1 MGINVA
7 SDTKAGLRFADMIV
21 DGHKT
26 LESRNSDTLRPYVGK
41 RVAIV
46 RTGEG
51 KAKAIG
57 EVTVGEPKVVNQ
69 KQFRAMEDEHKVP
82 KGSRFDINTPTKH
95 LYPMHDPVRYE
106 EERDVGHGIVS
117 RQVIHK
123 ATGGAVRPLRLYH
136 GTTKDFKRFNV
147 GSYLTD
153 DPDYASKHGNIVMPV
168 HMSAT
173 KIGHVLDEDFR
184 LMAGEPSELKPYIDA
199 GYDALK
205 SDAHN
210 DYIILDP
217 SKVKS
222 AITNKAR
229 GGSVEPTLDEMRQ
242 ALAKKGSKDDYFS
255 VLEERNMSNP
265 RYREYLEKQ
274 QGLEGSYPDMELAG
288 LGIGALLRQGKNIAK
303 GLFQPKAPM
312 TSAQKD
318 ANLASFLAESKAPPT
333 LYHGTDKSF
342 PAFDKKK
349 VNRTGWGEGFH
360 LAEDTSLANM
370 YAGRSTG
377 SNVMPV
383 HASIKNPYVM
393 KSLDEWFDKVPGKTD
408 AQKTA
413 WAKSKGYDGIKY
425 PHSEPTANETGMA
438 WVAFEP
444 TQIKS
449 AIGNRGTFNPN
460 KANMNKADGGTIHMA
475 KGGSMKEPKSTV
487 KAYKLFRVHKDHPGK
502 LFPLFVDANTPVEM
516 NKWVDAKEGDMKDG
530 KVKSKIGALAY
541 RPGWHAGDLP
551 MATHIGEKSDPS
563 VTAPDRRPANHA
575 WAEVEMP
582 NDVDWQ
588 AEATKRGTNA
598 QGKLV
603 PVKAHITD
611 QIPKGGHYRYKTNP
625 NMTGN
630 WLIGGSMK
638 VNKVLSD
645 AEVARINK
653 KAGMADLPRTEPFA
667 KKTFGFAQGGSAQ
680 GLIAP
685 EEFKAEEYVNYKAE
699 GGKVEPTQEQ
709 MREALRQKMRH
720 GMYSPLERLAVDIP
734 RAKGTGAEFMAEIS
748 KQKGFKPEELAD
760 RKIPIPEGKMTKL
773 EFLKH
778 LREHSNPP
786 LQEFEMPDMGY
797 GSEVRNQR
805 ANDYYGD
812 DYDKIS
818 PEQQIDVADWV
829 RTHNAKYSQYQLP
842 GAENYR
848 EMLLK
853 LPALSIKDERAINY
867 LQLEKRRVDPTEWAN
882 SEESKR
888 LETLMQKARKFD
900 TPYNSGHWRMHP
912 NTLAHVRLSDREG
925 TNGEKL
931 LHLEELQSDWHQNG
945 RKKGYKPDDYIEQS
959 NALEKEFK
967 DLVAKRANLQ
977 YEAKRIGDS
986 GEGYQALTDEANSL
1000 MPKLMK
1006 LQEQRDNLQ
1015 NVTNYGL
1022 PDAPFK
1028 KSWHELGMKHVLHHA
1043 AKNGYDGVVITPGD
1057 VQKERWGDE
1066 GLKVHYDKKIPEFLN
1081 KFGKPFGA
1089 QVAMNS
1095 HRVDGEPADYA
1106 AAVERMGIPHV
1117 PMNRLTEEQRQEISE
1132 RADKK
1137 LHYFPINDQMRTSIL
1152 KEGMPQYMRGGVVH
1166 KAEGGAVLPIERI
1179 KAQMMNKNL
1188 GLNQLQSIGAE
1199 EAPNMGIKA
1208 YVAPVGRP
1216 DNNQMP
1222 VGGVD
1227 TSQGNLP
1234 VGGIDMSRGQPGN
1247 QLMPNPMGQQG
1258 MSQTP
1263 MEDKPPMDGMPP
1275 MGGMPPPQGASNIL
1289 SMTPQGQQMEAMKP
1303 QGLAKGG
1310 SAKSIDE
1317 MKAELASNKDTSK
1330 EKRVTVAA
1338 PGAGGVKGIVVPKH
1352 LIEGNPKAGAE
1363 GLKNMM
1369 TARAKIYGEE
1379 HRDPLNLGQM
1389 AKIHKQTLAEHFAKP
1404 LDEQKKAEDEALNK
1418 IRAAKFIKH
1427 NKDTLDESEKLDT
1440 VEHEHDAE
1448 GRSHVGYASKGIAGH
1463 ALYPKG
1469 HGQDMDYK
1477 VINTCPGQTEG
1488 CGGGMSAEGIV
1499 DTKKGACFAPNAESQ
1514 YAAAVSRRA
1523 GHAIAKHDP
1532 AMTRDWVIA
1541 HTGSMRSAANRADK
1555 QNKRMLFRPNVVDET
1570 DLSSRH
1576 IIRHLNEQRKVDDKP
1591 PIIANSYGKT
1601 NELHDPE
1608 NGYHITHSNVGPKVK
1623 KGREI
1628 TENIGRDKARVRN
1641 TVMAADNQGDFKN
1654 EQGHKTPPKGSY
1666 MVTDVKRGSPMA
1678 KKMEG
1683 AITHAKYWTTGRSE
1697 KDLSDAEREEGP
1709 EAHYSGTGRKTSEDK
1724 AHYGHTTHEG
1734 LRYDYQKQHVLHP
1747 RLVQVGKNDDG
1758 TPHIIPTDSRFMDTA
1773 FLPKNRYKTKN
1784 GKEAGHILMTTPTES
1799 TSNIGHQTKF
1809 NHNVSEEHIEHAL
1822 KNNGEYVID
1831 KPEDQAKAKGKEYAA
1846 PEVIKFHPKPKA
1858 YAMGGSVGD
1867 RHIGFSDDD
1876 FHAFPEQN
1884 VVAQRH
1890 LAMRGDDHEPV
1901 EKHSLS
1907 DNKRKV
1913 TMNKDMD
1920 TMLLELTRNKKAK

>member
-1 MGINVA
+1 MTPSKPPMGINVA
-7 SDTKAGLRFADMIV
+7 SDTKAGLRYADMIV

-123 ATGGAVRPLRLYH
+123 ARGGAVQP
-136 GTTKDFKRFNV
+136 T
-147 GSYLTD
+147 
-153 DPDYASKHGNIVMPV
+153 
-168 HMSAT
+168 
-173 KIGHVLDEDFR
+173 
-184 LMAGEPSELKPYIDA
+184 
-199 GYDALK
+199 
-205 SDAHN
+205 
-210 DYIILDP
+210 
-217 SKVKS
+217 
-222 AITNKAR
+222 
-229 GGSVEPTLDEMRQ
+229 VEQMRQ
-242 ALAKKGSKDDYFS
+242 ALAK
-255 VLEERNMSNP
+255 
-265 RYREYLEKQ
+265 
-274 QGLEGSYPDMELAG
+274 
-288 LGIGALLRQGKNIAK
+288 
-303 GLFQPKAPM
+303 
-312 TSAQKD
+312 
-318 ANLASFLAESKAPPT
+318 
-333 LYHGTDKSF
+333 
-342 PAFDKKK
+342 
-349 VNRTGWGEGFH
+349 
-360 LAEDTSLANM
+360 
-370 YAGRSTG
+370 
-377 SNVMPV
+377 
-383 HASIKNPYVM
+383 
-393 KSLDEWFDKVPGKTD
+393 
-408 AQKTA
+408 
-413 WAKSKGYDGIKY
+413 
-425 PHSEPTANETGMA
+425 
-438 WVAFEP
+438 
-444 TQIKS
+444 
-449 AIGNRGTFNPN
+449 
-460 KANMNKADGGTIHMA
+460 
-475 KGGSMKEPKSTV
+475 GGSVKEPKSTV

-582 NDVDWQ
+582 DDVDWQ

-598 QGKLV
+598 QGKV
-603 PVKAHITD
+603 IPVKAHITD

-645 AEVARINK
+645 AEVDRINK

-667 KKTFGFAQGGSAQ
+667 KKTFGFAHGGSAS
-680 GLIAP
+680 GCIAP

-699 GGKVEPTQEQ
+699 GGKVEPTPEQ
-709 MREALRQKMRH
+709 MREALAKKMRH
-720 GMYSPLERLAVDIP
+720 GMYSPLERMAIDVP
-734 RAKGTGAEFMAEIS
+734 RNKGTGAEFMAEIS
-748 KQKGFKPEELAD
+748 KRPGFKPEEVAD

-773 EFLKH
+773 EFLRH
-778 LREHSNPP
+778 LRAHSNPP
-786 LQEFEMPDMGY
+786 LREHMLQDLGNT
-797 GSEVRNQR
+797 SQARDDR
-805 ANDYYGD
+805 ANDYYGE
-812 DYDKIS
+812 DYNNLTYES
-818 PEQQIDVADWV
+818 QHDVKEWV
-829 RTHNAKYSQYQLP
+829 NQNNAKYSQYQIP
-842 GAENYR
+842 NGENYR

-853 LPALSIKDERAINY
+853 LPALSNEDSNAISY
-867 LQLEKRRVDPTEWAN
+867 LQTEKRRTDPTEWAQ
-882 SEESKR
+882 SEDGKR
-888 LETLMQKARKFD
+888 LDALMEKAKKFD
-900 TPYNSGHWRMHP
+900 TPYVSGHWAQHP

-925 TNGEKL
+925 PNGEKL
-931 LHLEELQSDWHQNG
+931 LHMEELQSDWHQQG
-945 RKKGYKPDDYIEQS
+945 RQ
-959 NALEKEFK
+959 
-967 DLVAKRANLQ
+967 R
-977 YEAKRIGDS
+977 
-986 GEGYQALTDEANSL
+986 GYQKSDDEMQLERQRVKDEHEARIKSESKFLSDQYKALKEKMRSMTDPFPADIAMYQRFESDILRQLTALSETEPPPE
-1000 MPKLMK
+1000 PK
-1006 LQEQRDNLQ
+1006 N
-1015 NVTNYGL
+1015 TGL
-1022 PDAPFK
+1022 PNAPFK

-1043 AKNGYDGVVITPGD
+1043 AKNGYDGVVITPGID
-1057 VQKERWGDE
+1057 QARRWGDE
-1066 GLKVHYDKKIPEFLN
+1066 GLKVHYDKKIPDFLN
-1081 KFGKPFGA
+1081 KFGKPFGVQMQPHA
-1089 QVAMNS
+1089 
-1095 HRVDGEPADYA
+1095 HRIQGSKEDYGNASERLGLAGVPMDRLTPKEHSAIANEADY
-1106 AAVERMGIPHV
+1106 H
-1117 PMNRLTEEQRQEISE
+1117 
-1132 RADKK
+1132 
-1137 LHYFPINDQMRTSIL
+1137 LHQFPINDQMRTSIL
-1152 KEGMPQYMRGGVVH
+1152 KEGLPQYMRGGVVH
-1166 KAEGGAVLPIERI
+1166 KAEGGAVLPIEQI
-1179 KAQMMNKNL
+1179 KAQMMNKFK
-1188 GLNQLQSIGAE
+1188 GLSQLQSIGAE
-1199 EAPNMGIKA
+1199 EAPSMGIKA
-1208 YVAPVGRP
+1208 YVPTVGRP
-1216 DNNQMP
+1216 DNGQMP
-1222 VGGVD
+1222 VGGID
-1227 TSQGNLP
+1227 TSQGDLP
-1234 VGGIDMSRGQPGN
+1234 VGGIDMSKQQPGH
-1247 QLMPNPMGQQG
+1247 QLMPSQPGQQPG
-1258 MSQTP
+1258 MDQVP
-1263 MEDKPPMDGMPP
+1263 MNDKPPLDGLPKMDGA
-1275 MGGMPPPQGASNIL
+1275 PPPQGASNIL
-1289 SMTPQGQQMEAMKP
+1289 NMTPQGQAMSAMKP

-1310 SAKSIDE
+1310 SAKSVEE
-1317 MKAELASNKDTSK
+1317 MKAELAAKKDPSM

-1352 LIEGNPKAGAE
+1352 LIEGNPKASAE

-1369 TARAKIYGEE
+1369 NARAKVYGED

-1389 AKIHKQTLAEHFAKP
+1389 AKIHKQTLEEHFAKP
-1404 LDEQKKAEDEALNK
+1404 LKEQKSAEREALNR

-1427 NKDTLDESEKLDT
+1427 NRDTLDESEKLDT
-1440 VEHEHDAE
+1440 VEHEHDEE

-1469 HGQDMDYK
+1469 HGKNMDYK

-1488 CGGGMSAEGIV
+1488 CGGGMNAEGIV
-1499 DTKKGACFAPNAESQ
+1499 DTKKGSCFAPNAESQ

-1532 AMTRDWVIA
+1532 AMTKDWVIA
-1541 HTGSMRSAANRADK
+1541 HTGSMRSAANKADK

-1576 IIRHLNEQRKVDDKP
+1576 VIRHLNEQRKMDDKP

-1623 KGREI
+1623 NGREV

-1654 EQGHKTPPKGSY
+1654 EQGNKTPPKGSY

-1683 AITHAKYWTTGRSE
+1683 AITHAKYWTTGRPE
-1697 KDLSDAEREEGP
+1697 KDLSHEEREEGP
-1709 EAHYSGTGRKTSEDK
+1709 EGHFGGNGKPTTPDK

-1784 GKEAGHILMTTPTES
+1784 GKDAGHILMTTPTES

-1809 NHNVSEEHIEHAL
+1809 THNVNESHIEHAL
-1822 KNNGEYVID
+1822 KNNGEYEID

-1858 YAMGGSVGD
+1858 YAMGGTVGG

-1890 LAMRGDDHEPV
+1890 LAMRGEDYEPV
-1901 EKHSLS
+1901 AKHGLS
-1907 DNKRKV
+1907 DHKRKV

>member
-69 KQFRAMEDEHKVP
+69 RQFRAMEDEHKVP

-123 ATGGAVRPLRLYH
+123 AG
-136 GTTKDFKRFNV
+136 
-147 GSYLTD
+147 
-153 DPDYASKHGNIVMPV
+153 
-168 HMSAT
+168 
-173 KIGHVLDEDFR
+173 
-184 LMAGEPSELKPYIDA
+184 
-199 GYDALK
+199 
-205 SDAHN
+205 
-210 DYIILDP
+210 
-217 SKVKS
+217 
-222 AITNKAR
+222 
-229 GGSVEPTLDEMRQ
+229 GGSVEPTVDEMRQ
-242 ALAKKGSKDDYFS
+242 ALANKGSKDDYFS
-255 VLEERNMSNP
+255 VLEERDMSNP

-274 QGLEGSYPDMELAG
+274 QGLEGSYPESFAAPIARGLSSAAKTAKAIFAPEKQTKQLINQPIGWGIRVPNKRRFDEPYTYTLPPPAPYVPRAPEEISKQALKRLPERFKDAVIDKAPTNAALSANDLMELA
-288 LGIGALLRQGKNIAK
+288 R
-303 GLFQPKAPM
+303 
-312 TSAQKD
+312 
-318 ANLASFLAESKAPPT
+318 
-333 LYHGTDKSF
+333 
-342 PAFDKKK
+342 
-349 VNRTGWGEGFH
+349 
-360 LAEDTSLANM
+360 M
-370 YAGRSTG
+370 YKEKEK
-377 SNVMPV
+377 P
-383 HASIKNPYVM
+383 
-393 KSLDEWFDKVPGKTD
+393 
-408 AQKTA
+408 Q
-413 WAKSKGYDGIKY
+413 
-425 PHSEPTANETGMA
+425 
-438 WVAFEP
+438 
-444 TQIKS
+444 
-449 AIGNRGTFNPN
+449 N
-460 KANMNKADGGTIHMA
+460 KA
-475 KGGSMKEPKSTV
+475 KGGSVAKEPKNTV

-551 MATHIGEKSDPS
+551 IATHIGEKSDPS

-582 NDVDWQ
+582 DDVDWQ
-588 AEATKRGTNA
+588 AEATRRGTNA
-598 QGKLV
+598 QGKVV

-667 KKTFGFAQGGSAQ
+667 KKTFGFAQGGMVNS
-680 GLIAP
+680 LIAP

-699 GGKVEPTQEQ
+699 GGAVEPTQEQ
-709 MREALRQKMRH
+709 MREALRQKMRN
-720 GMYSPLERLAVDIP
+720 GMYSPLERMAVDIP
-734 RAKGTGAEFMAEIS
+734 RNKGTGAEFMAEIS
-748 KQKGFKPEELAD
+748 KRPGFKPEEVAD

-778 LREHSNPP
+778 LRQHSNPP
-786 LQEFEMPDMGY
+786 LREHILQDLGNT
-797 GSEVRNQR
+797 SQARNDR
-805 ANDYYGD
+805 ANDYYSE
-812 DYDKIS
+812 DYIHLPYDS
-818 PEQQIDVADWV
+818 QHDVKEWV
-829 RTHNAKYSQYQLP
+829 NQNNAKYSQYQIP
-842 GAENYR
+842 NGENYR

-853 LPALSIKDERAINY
+853 LPALSNEDSNAISY
-867 LQLEKRRVDPTEWAN
+867 LQTEKRRTDPTEWAQ
-882 SEESKR
+882 SEDGKR
-888 LETLMQKARKFD
+888 LDALMEKAKKFD
-900 TPYNSGHWRMHP
+900 TPYVSSHWAQHP

-925 TNGEKL
+925 PNGEKL
-931 LHLEELQSDWHQNG
+931 LHMEELQSDWHQQG
-945 RKKGYKPDDYIEQS
+945 RQ
-959 NALEKEFK
+959 
-967 DLVAKRANLQ
+967 R
-977 YEAKRIGDS
+977 
-986 GEGYQALTDEANSL
+986 GYQKSDDEMQLERQRVKDEHEARIKSESKALSDQYKAIKEKMRSITDPNSPDSAL
-1000 MPKLMK
+1000 LQGQEIETLRKLTALSDVEPPPEPK
-1006 LQEQRDNLQ
+1006 N
-1015 NVTNYGL
+1015 TGL
-1022 PDAPFK
+1022 PNAPFK
-1028 KSWHELGMKHVLHHA
+1028 KSWHELSMKHVLHHA
-1043 AKNGYDGVVITPGD
+1043 AKNGYDGVVMTPGID
-1057 VQKERWGDE
+1057 QARRWGDE
-1066 GLKVHYDKKIPEFLN
+1066 GLKVHYDKKIPDFLN
-1081 KFGKPFGA
+1081 KFGKPFGVQMQPHA
-1089 QVAMNS
+1089 
-1095 HRVDGEPADYA
+1095 HRIQGSKEDYGNASERLGLAGVPMERLTPKEHSAIANEADY
-1106 AAVERMGIPHV
+1106 H
-1117 PMNRLTEEQRQEISE
+1117 
-1132 RADKK
+1132 
-1137 LHYFPINDQMRTSIL
+1137 LHHFPINDQMRTSIL

-1166 KAEGGAVLPIERI
+1166 KAEGGAVLPIEQI
-1179 KAQMMNKNL
+1179 KAQMMNRFK

-1199 EAPNMGIKA
+1199 EAPSMGIKA
-1208 YVAPVGRP
+1208 YVPTIGSP
-1216 DNNQMP
+1216 DGGQMP

-1227 TSQGNLP
+1227 
-1234 VGGIDMSRGQPGN
+1234 MSKMQPGH
-1247 QLMPNPMGQQG
+1247 QLMPTPAGQQQG
-1258 MSQTP
+1258 MDQVP
-1263 MEDKPPMDGMPP
+1263 MTDQAPMDGTPP

-1289 SMTPQGQQMEAMKP
+1289 SMTPQGQAMAAMKP

-1310 SAKSIDE
+1310 SAKSVEE
-1317 MKAELASNKDTSK
+1317 MKAELAAKKDPSM

-1352 LIEGNPKAGAE
+1352 LIEGNPKASAE

-1369 TARAKIYGEE
+1369 NARAKVYGEE

-1389 AKIHKQTLAEHFAKP
+1389 AKIHKQTLEEHFAKP
-1404 LDEQKKAEDEALNK
+1404 LKEQKSAEREALNR

-1427 NKDTLDESEKLDT
+1427 NRDTLDESEKLDT
-1440 VEHEHDAE
+1440 VEHEHDEE

-1469 HGQDMDYK
+1469 HGKNMDYK

-1488 CGGGMSAEGIV
+1488 CGGGMNAEGIV
-1499 DTKKGACFAPNAESQ
+1499 DTKKGSCFAPNAESQ

-1532 AMTRDWVIA
+1532 AMTKDWVIA
-1541 HTGSMRSAANRADK
+1541 HTGSMRSAANKADK

-1576 IIRHLNEQRKVDDKP
+1576 VIRHLNEQRKMDDKP

-1623 KGREI
+1623 NGREV

-1683 AITHAKYWTTGRSE
+1683 AITHAKYWTTGRPE
-1697 KDLSDAEREEGP
+1697 KDLSHEEREEGP
-1709 EAHYSGTGRKTSEDK
+1709 EGHFGGNGKPTTPDK

-1784 GKEAGHILMTTPTES
+1784 GKDAGHILMTTPTES

-1809 NHNVSEEHIEHAL
+1809 THNVNESHIEHAL
-1822 KNNGEYVID
+1822 KNNGEYEID

-1858 YAMGGSVGD
+1858 YAMGGTVGG

-1890 LAMRGDDHEPV
+1890 LAMRGEDYEPV
-1901 EKHSLS
+1901 AKHSLS
-1907 DNKRKV
+1907 DHKRKV

>member
-1 MGINVA
+1 MRNKSA
-7 SDTKAGLRFADMIV
+7 LSAELRETYKYKVWTRHD
-21 DGHKT
+21 
-26 LESRNSDTLRPYVGK
+26 
-41 RVAIV
+41 
-46 RTGEG
+46 GEG
-51 KAKAIG
+51 IIRGTHEGHSMTPNSKSQPTVDEMRQALGAKKMADGGLTWKSSDWKPHPENDLLQPIGASRMVGDEKLMSQDDTFSHGLSQFPSSKKSYRYLYHDEDKKPIGSMQIQTSGPRSKKAVIQNLYVAEDNRRQGIASKLLKRARQDFDVKHSTDLTSAGKAFAKAVKAEG
-57 EVTVGEPKVVNQ
+57 GTVEPTVDQMREALASKTA
-69 KQFRAMEDEHKVP
+69 KQP
-82 KGSRFDINTPTKH
+82 KHVK
-95 LYPMHDPVRYE
+95 
-106 EERDVGHGIVS
+106 
-117 RQVIHK
+117 
-123 ATGGAVRPLRLYH
+123 RLYH
-136 GTTKDFKRFNV
+136 GTDKEFKRFNV
-147 GSYLTD
+147 GSYLTE
-153 DPDYASKHGNIVMPV
+153 DPDYASKHGKIVMPV
-168 HMSAT
+168 NMSAT
-173 KIGHVLDEDFR
+173 KIKYILDEDFR
-184 LMAGEPSELKPYIDA
+184 LMADEPRKLKPYIDA
-199 GYDALK
+199 GYDALA
-205 SDAHN
+205 SDAGG

-222 AITNKAR
+222 AITH
-229 GGSVEPTLDEMRQ
+229 D
-242 ALAKKGSKDDYFS
+242 AK
-255 VLEERNMSNP
+255 
-265 RYREYLEKQ
+265 
-274 QGLEGSYPDMELAG
+274 
-288 LGIGALLRQGKNIAK
+288 
-303 GLFQPKAPM
+303 
-312 TSAQKD
+312 
-318 ANLASFLAESKAPPT
+318 
-333 LYHGTDKSF
+333 
-342 PAFDKKK
+342 
-349 VNRTGWGEGFH
+349 
-360 LAEDTSLANM
+360 
-370 YAGRSTG
+370 
-377 SNVMPV
+377 
-383 HASIKNPYVM
+383 
-393 KSLDEWFDKVPGKTD
+393 
-408 AQKTA
+408 
-413 WAKSKGYDGIKY
+413 
-425 PHSEPTANETGMA
+425 
-438 WVAFEP
+438 
-444 TQIKS
+444 
-449 AIGNRGTFNPN
+449 
-460 KANMNKADGGTIHMA
+460 GGTIYMA
-475 KGGSMKEPKSTV
+475 KGGSVKEPKNTV

-551 MATHIGEKSDPS
+551 IATHIGVQSDPKNMKNMP
-563 VTAPDRRPANHA
+563 PDRRPSNHA

-582 NDVDWQ
+582 DDVDWQ

-653 KAGMADLPRTEPFA
+653 KAGLADLPRTEPFA
-667 KKTFGFAQGGSAQ
+667 KKTFGFAQGGMVNS
-680 GLIAP
+680 LIAP

-699 GGKVEPTQEQ
+699 GGKVEPTVDQ
-709 MREALRQKMRH
+709 MRQALINRH
-720 GMYSPLERLAVDIP
+720 GLYSPLEKAALEMP
-734 RAKGTGAEFMAEIS
+734 RNKGTGAEFMAELS
-748 KQKGFKPEELAD
+748 KRPGYKAEEIAD
-760 RKIPIPEGKMTKL
+760 RRIPIPEGKMTKAQFL
-773 EFLKH
+773 EHLKK
-778 LREHSNPP
+778 HSLPP
-786 LQEFEMPDMGY
+786 LEKKIKGESTPKDEDQVWDRVSQEMFGVNADDL
-797 GSEVRNQR
+797 SERQFREVESLIPSEIR
-805 ANDYYGD
+805 
-812 DYDKIS
+812 
-818 PEQQIDVADWV
+818 
-829 RTHNAKYSQYQLP
+829 RTNPASQYEKYQLP
-842 GAENYR
+842 GGKNYR
-848 EMLLK
+848 EVLLK
-853 LPALSIKDERAINY
+853 LPRGRPDASKYSDPAKYDADMRAFNAKG
-867 LQLEKRRVDPTEWAN
+867 QEDFQSSHWGNDPN
-882 SEESKR
+882 V
-888 LETLMQKARKFD
+888 
-900 TPYNSGHWRMHP
+900 
-912 NTLAHVRLSDREG
+912 LAHMRMSDRTG
-925 TNGEKL
+925 PNGEKL
-931 LHLEELQSDWHQNG
+931 LHLEEVQSDWHQAG
-945 RKKGYKPDDYIEQS
+945 RDKGYRDTANEMQRHNEFETYS
-959 NALEKEFK
+959 KELAK
-967 DLVAKRANLQ
+967 KYGLNPNQNLAMYATMKGIDPTEVAK
-977 YEAKRIGDS
+977 YE
-986 GEGYQALTDEANSL
+986 Q
-1000 MPKLMK
+1000 
-1006 LQEQRDNLQ
+1006 LQ
-1015 NVTNYGL
+1015 NAMIEVSDKV

-1028 KSWHELGMKHVLHHA
+1028 KTWHEMALKHALHHA
-1043 AKNGYDGVVITPGD
+1043 AKNGYDGMVITPGEEQAKRYD
-1057 VQKERWGDE
+1057 LSKQINTISWNKQANGMYGIEADTVNGRPLIKKGLTEKELEDTVGKEVASRIVNGVGQFENNPEFGSGLLTSGRLENLD
-1066 GLKVHYDKKIPEFLN
+1066 LKVGGEGMKGFYDKMIPSYLN
-1081 KFGKPFGA
+1081 KLGKPHGA
-1089 QVAMNS
+1089 QVGQMPIS
-1095 HRVDGEPADYA
+1095 FRGERRSPTESVQAIEDSGISMQDYHLMPLDQRR
-1106 AAVERMGIPHV
+1106 EKFDYKTKTV
-1117 PMNRLTEEQRQEISE
+1117 P
-1132 RADKK
+1132 
-1137 LHYFPINDQMRTSIL
+1137 LHYLPINDQMRTSIL
-1152 KEGMPQYMRGGVVH
+1152 KEGLPQYMRGGIVH
-1166 KAEGGAVLPIERI
+1166 KAEGGAVLPIELI
-1179 KAQMMNKNL
+1179 KAQMMNRNL

-1199 EAPNMGIKA
+1199 EAPSMGIKA
-1208 YVAPVGRP
+1208 YVPPTGRP
-1216 DNNQMP
+1216 DNGQMP

-1234 VGGIDMSRGQPGN
+1234 VGGIDMSKMQPGN
-1247 QLMPNPMGQQG
+1247 QLMPNPAGQQPG
-1258 MSQTP
+1258 MDQVP
-1263 MEDKPPMDGMPP
+1263 QGDKIGTMDGTGMPP
-1275 MGGMPPPQGASNIL
+1275 TPNSNPNQMGSNIL
-1289 SMTPQGQQMEAMKP
+1289 QMTPQGQAMAAMKP
-1303 QGLAKGG
+1303 QGLAEGG

-1317 MKAELASNKDTSK
+1317 MKAELASNKNTST
-1330 EKRVTVAA
+1330 EKRVTVEA

-1369 TARAKIYGEE
+1369 TARAKVYGEE

-1427 NKDTLDESEKLDT
+1427 NRDTLDESEKLDT

-1469 HGQDMDYK
+1469 HGKDMDYK

-1488 CGGGMSAEGIV
+1488 CGGGMNAKGIV
-1499 DTKKGACFAPNAESQ
+1499 DTKEGTCFAPNAESQ

-1532 AMTRDWVIA
+1532 AMTKDWVIA
-1541 HTGSMRSAANRADK
+1541 HTGSMRNAANKADK

-1608 NGYHITHSNVGPKVK
+1608 NGYHITQSNVGPKVK
-1623 KGREI
+1623 NGREV

-1654 EQGHKTPPKGSY
+1654 EQGNKTPPKGSY

-1683 AITHAKYWTTGRSE
+1683 AITHAKYWTTGRPE

-1709 EAHYSGTGRKTSEDK
+1709 EGHFGGNGKPTTPER

-1758 TPHIIPTDSRFMDTA
+1758 TPHMIPTDSRFMDTG

-1809 NHNVSEEHIEHAL
+1809 THNVNEGHIEHAL
-1822 KNNGEYVID
+1822 KNNGEYEID

-1846 PEVIKFHPKPKA
+1846 PQVIKFQPKPKA
-1858 YAMGGSVGD
+1858 YAMGGSVGG
-1867 RHIGFSDDD
+1867 RHVGFSDDD

-1890 LAMRGDDHEPV
+1890 LAMRGDDYEPV

>member
-57 EVTVGEPKVVNQ
+57 EVTVGKPMVVNQ
-69 KQFRAMEDEHKVP
+69 KQFRAMEDEHRVP

-95 LYPMHDPVRYE
+95 LYPMHDPVRYD

-123 ATGGAVRPLRLYH
+123 ARGGAVQP
-136 GTTKDFKRFNV
+136 T
-147 GSYLTD
+147 
-153 DPDYASKHGNIVMPV
+153 
-168 HMSAT
+168 
-173 KIGHVLDEDFR
+173 
-184 LMAGEPSELKPYIDA
+184 IDQ
-199 GYDALK
+199 
-205 SDAHN
+205 
-210 DYIILDP
+210 
-217 SKVKS
+217 
-222 AITNKAR
+222 
-229 GGSVEPTLDEMRQ
+229 MRQ
-242 ALAKKGSKDDYFS
+242 ALAKGGKVEVRPTVKD
-255 VLEERNMSNP
+255 E
-265 RYREYLEKQ
+265 
-274 QGLEGSYPDMELAG
+274 GLMRKIPQME
-288 LGIGALLRQGKNIAK
+288 
-303 GLFQPKAPM
+303 
-312 TSAQKD
+312 SA
-318 ANLASFLAESKAPPT
+318 A
-333 LYHGTDKSF
+333 
-342 PAFDKKK
+342 KK
-349 VNRTGWGEGFH
+349 VGEGKMSYEAYDKVVAKHKPVKPYEFVPKPASDEDADRALYENKKPH
-360 LAEDTSLANM
+360 WRGHEKWPSGRKVGLRLDIPSYENEGVWVNSIHDEEGKGENKLDTSYGPVSSVKNATFDAGPTKAIKVATGEQNKSPFARIKGDLHHMTEDEAVEHMQKYLNHKDYAQVGMDPRRHGYFYDRKTMKPVTHAKHVVQIGPLVLA
-370 YAGRSTG
+370 
-377 SNVMPV
+377 
-383 HASIKNPYVM
+383 HK
-393 KSLDEWFDKVPGKTD
+393 
-408 AQKTA
+408 
-413 WAKSKGYDGIKY
+413 
-425 PHSEPTANETGMA
+425 PTYGER
-438 WVAFEP
+438 E
-444 TQIKS
+444 S
-449 AIGNRGTFNPN
+449 Y
-460 KANMNKADGGTIHMA
+460 A
-475 KGGSMKEPKSTV
+475 KGGV
-487 KAYKLFRVHKDHPGK
+487 IH
-502 LFPLFVDANTPVEM
+502 
-516 NKWVDAKEGDMKDG
+516 
-530 KVKSKIGALAY
+530 
-541 RPGWHAGDLP
+541 
-551 MATHIGEKSDPS
+551 
-563 VTAPDRRPANHA
+563 
-575 WAEVEMP
+575 
-582 NDVDWQ
+582 
-588 AEATKRGTNA
+588 
-598 QGKLV
+598 
-603 PVKAHITD
+603 
-611 QIPKGGHYRYKTNP
+611 
-625 NMTGN
+625 
-630 WLIGGSMK
+630 
-638 VNKVLSD
+638 
-645 AEVARINK
+645 
-653 KAGMADLPRTEPFA
+653 
-667 KKTFGFAQGGSAQ
+667 
-680 GLIAP
+680 
-685 EEFKAEEYVNYKAE
+685 KAE
-699 GGKVEPTQEQ
+699 GGAVGPTQEQ
-709 MREALRQKMRH
+709 MREALRQKMRN

-734 RAKGTGAEFMAEIS
+734 RNKGTGAEFMAEIS
-748 KQKGFKPEELAD
+748 KQKGFKPEEVAD

-778 LREHSNPP
+778 LRQHSNPP
-786 LQEFEMPDMGY
+786 LKEHMLQDMGSV
-797 GSEVRNQR
+797 SEARDER
-805 ANDYYGD
+805 AHNYYGT
-812 DYDKIS
+812 DYDDLS
-818 PEQQIDVADWV
+818 FEQRLDVRDWV
-829 RTHNAKYSQYQLP
+829 NQNAAKYANYQLP
-842 GAENYR
+842 HGENYR

-853 LPALSIKDERAINY
+853 LPALDPKVDRTIMGLVDNRN
-867 LQLEKRRVDPTEWAN
+867 RTDPTEWAKN
-882 SEESKR
+882 PDSQKLAVLLKQAKEAGEEYKSHHYK
-888 LETLMQKARKFD
+888 E
-900 TPYNSGHWRMHP
+900 HP
-912 NTLAHVRLSDREG
+912 NVLTHVRLSDREG
-925 TNGEKL
+925 LNGEKL
-931 LHLEELQSDWHQNG
+931 LHLEELQSDWHQQG
-945 RKKGYKPDDYIEQS
+945 RKKGYKPKDYVEQS
-959 NALEKEFK
+959 NSLEDQFSKLGERRYQLLKQAEAMSTHGPEFT
-967 DLVAKRANLQ
+967 NL
-977 YEAKRIGDS
+977 I
-986 GEGYQALTDEANSL
+986 DEANSIT
-1000 MPKLMK
+1000 PKLMQ
-1006 LQEQRDNLQ
+1006 LQEQRDNMTS
-1015 NVTNYGL
+1015 VINYGM

-1043 AKNGYDGVVITPGD
+1043 AKNGYDGVVITPG
-1057 VQKERWGDE
+1057 KEQAKRWNDE

-1081 KFGKPFGA
+1081 KFGKQFGVQMKPHA
-1089 QVAMNS
+1089 Y
-1095 HRVDGEPADYA
+1095 RIEGEPQDYGDA
-1106 AAVERMGIPHV
+1106 SERLGLAGV
-1117 PMNRLTEEQRQEISE
+1117 PMNQLTLDQNKRIADE
-1132 RADKK
+1132 ADKK
-1137 LHYFPINDQMRTSIL
+1137 LHYFPINDKMRTSIL
-1152 KEGMPQYMRGGVVH
+1152 KEGMPQYVRGGVVH

-1179 KAQMMNKNL
+1179 KAQMMNRNL

-1199 EAPNMGIKA
+1199 EAPSMGIKA
-1208 YVAPVGRP
+1208 YVPPVGRP
-1216 DNNQMP
+1216 DNGQMP

-1227 TSQGNLP
+1227 TSQGDLP
-1234 VGGIDMSRGQPGN
+1234 VGGIDMSRMQPGN
-1247 QLMPNPMGQQG
+1247 QLMPNPAGQQPG
-1258 MSQTP
+1258 MDQVP
-1263 MEDKPPMDGMPP
+1263 QGDKIPTMDGTGMPP
-1275 MGGMPPPQGASNIL
+1275 TPNSNPNQMGSNIL
-1289 SMTPQGQQMEAMKP
+1289 QMTPQGQAMAAMKP

-1310 SAKSIDE
+1310 SAKSVEE
-1317 MKAELASNKDTSK
+1317 MKTELAAKKDPST
-1330 EKRVTVAA
+1330 EKRVTVEA

-1369 TARAKIYGEE
+1369 TARAKVYGEE

-1427 NKDTLDESEKLDT
+1427 NRDTLDESEKLDT

-1469 HGQDMDYK
+1469 HGKDMDYK

-1488 CGGGMSAEGIV
+1488 CGGGMNAKGIV
-1499 DTKKGACFAPNAESQ
+1499 DTKEGTCFAPNAESQ

-1532 AMTRDWVIA
+1532 AMTKDWVIA
-1541 HTGSMRSAANRADK
+1541 HTGSMRNAANKADK

-1576 IIRHLNEQRKVDDKP
+1576 IIRHLNEQRKMDDKP

-1608 NGYHITHSNVGPKVK
+1608 NGYHITQSNVGPKVK
-1623 KGREI
+1623 NGREI

-1709 EAHYSGTGRKTSEDK
+1709 EGHFGGNGKPTTPEK

-1758 TPHIIPTDSRFMDTA
+1758 TPHMIPTDSRFMDTG

-1809 NHNVSEEHIEHAL
+1809 THNVNEGHIEHAL
-1822 KNNGEYVID
+1822 KNNGEYEID

-1846 PEVIKFHPKPKA
+1846 PQVIKFQRKPKA
-1858 YAMGGSVGD
+1858 YAMGGSVGG
-1867 RHIGFSDDD
+1867 RHAGFSDDD

-1890 LAMRGDDHEPV
+1890 LAMRGDDYEPV

>member
-123 ATGGAVRPLRLYH
+123 AGGGAVQ
-136 GTTKDFKRFNV
+136 
-147 GSYLTD
+147 
-153 DPDYASKHGNIVMPV
+153 
-168 HMSAT
+168 
-173 KIGHVLDEDFR
+173 
-184 LMAGEPSELKPYIDA
+184 
-199 GYDALK
+199 
-205 SDAHN
+205 
-210 DYIILDP
+210 
-217 SKVKS
+217 
-222 AITNKAR
+222 
-229 GGSVEPTLDEMRQ
+229 PTVDQMRQ
-242 ALAKKGSKDDYFS
+242 ALAK
-255 VLEERNMSNP
+255 
-265 RYREYLEKQ
+265 
-274 QGLEGSYPDMELAG
+274 
-288 LGIGALLRQGKNIAK
+288 
-303 GLFQPKAPM
+303 
-312 TSAQKD
+312 
-318 ANLASFLAESKAPPT
+318 
-333 LYHGTDKSF
+333 
-342 PAFDKKK
+342 
-349 VNRTGWGEGFH
+349 
-360 LAEDTSLANM
+360 
-370 YAGRSTG
+370 
-377 SNVMPV
+377 
-383 HASIKNPYVM
+383 
-393 KSLDEWFDKVPGKTD
+393 
-408 AQKTA
+408 
-413 WAKSKGYDGIKY
+413 
-425 PHSEPTANETGMA
+425 
-438 WVAFEP
+438 
-444 TQIKS
+444 
-449 AIGNRGTFNPN
+449 
-460 KANMNKADGGTIHMA
+460 
-475 KGGSMKEPKSTV
+475 GGSAKEPKSTV

-551 MATHIGEKSDPS
+551 IATHIGVQSDPKNMKNMP
-563 VTAPDRRPANHA
+563 PDRRPANHA

-582 NDVDWQ
+582 DDVDWQ
-588 AEATKRGTNA
+588 AEATRRGTNA
-598 QGKLV
+598 QGKVV

-645 AEVARINK
+645 AEVARINN
-653 KAGMADLPRTEPFA
+653 KAGLADLPRTEPFA
-667 KKTFGFAQGGSAQ
+667 KKTFGFAQGGMVNS
-680 GLIAP
+680 LIAP

-699 GGKVEPTQEQ
+699 GGAVEPTQEQ
-709 MREALRQKMRH
+709 MREALRQKMRN

-748 KQKGFKPEELAD
+748 KRPGFKPEEVAD

-778 LREHSNPP
+778 LRQHSNPP
-786 LQEFEMPDMGY
+786 LKEHMLQDLGNT
-797 GSEVRNQR
+797 SQARNDR
-805 ANDYYGD
+805 ANDYYSE
-812 DYDKIS
+812 DYIHLPYDS
-818 PEQQIDVADWV
+818 QHDVKEWV
-829 RTHNAKYSQYQLP
+829 NQNNAKYSQYQIP
-842 GAENYR
+842 GGENYR

-853 LPALSIKDERAINY
+853 LPALSNEDSNAISY
-867 LQLEKRRVDPTEWAN
+867 LQTEKRRTDPTEWAQ
-882 SEESKR
+882 SKDGKR
-888 LETLMQKARKFD
+888 LDALMEKAKKFD
-900 TPYNSGHWRMHP
+900 TPYVTGHWAQHP

-925 TNGEKL
+925 PNGEKL
-931 LHLEELQSDWHQNG
+931 LHMEELQSDWHQQG
-945 RKKGYKPDDYIEQS
+945 RQRGYQKSNEEMMIEQS
-959 NALEKEFK
+959 RLIDEH
-967 DLVAKRANLQ
+967 
-977 YEAKRIGDS
+977 EAKVKMESKRLSDEYKAIKEKMRSITDPNS
-986 GEGYQALTDEANSL
+986 PESALLQGQEIETLRKLTALSDTEPPVL
-1000 MPKLMK
+1000 PK
-1006 LQEQRDNLQ
+1006 
-1015 NVTNYGL
+1015 TTGL
-1022 PDAPFK
+1022 PQAPFK

-1043 AKNGYDGVVITPGD
+1043 AKNGYDGVVITPGID
-1057 VQKERWGDE
+1057 QQRRWGDE

-1081 KFGKPFGA
+1081 KFGKPFGVQMQPHA
-1089 QVAMNS
+1089 
-1095 HRVDGEPADYA
+1095 HRIQGSKEDYGNASERLGLAGVPMERLTPKEHSAIANEADY
-1106 AAVERMGIPHV
+1106 H
-1117 PMNRLTEEQRQEISE
+1117 
-1132 RADKK
+1132 
-1137 LHYFPINDQMRTSIL
+1137 LHQFPINDQMRTSIL
-1152 KEGMPQYMRGGVVH
+1152 KEGMPQYMRGGIVH
-1166 KAEGGAVLPIERI
+1166 KAEGGAVLPIEQI
-1179 KAQMMNKNL
+1179 KAQMMNRFK
-1188 GLNQLQSIGAE
+1188 GLNQLQSIGAN
-1199 EAPNMGIKA
+1199 EAPSMGIKA
-1208 YVAPVGRP
+1208 YVPTIGRP
-1216 DNNQMP
+1216 DNGQMP
-1222 VGGVD
+1222 VGGID
-1227 TSQGNLP
+1227 TARGDLP
-1234 VGGIDMSRGQPGN
+1234 VGGIDMSQQQAGQ
-1247 QLMPNPMGQQG
+1247 QLMPNAPAQQG
-1258 MSQTP
+1258 MDQVP
-1263 MEDKPPMDGMPP
+1263 QGDKIPTMDGTGAPP
-1275 MGGMPPPQGASNIL
+1275 NPNSNPNQMGSNIL
-1289 SMTPQGQQMEAMKP
+1289 SMTPQGQAMAAMKP
-1303 QGLAKGG
+1303 QGLAEGG

-1317 MKAELASNKDTSK
+1317 MKAELAANKDTST
-1330 EKRVTVAA
+1330 EKRVTVDA
-1338 PGAGGVKGIVVPKH
+1338 PGAGGVKGIVVPRH

-1369 TARAKIYGEE
+1369 TARAKVYGEE

-1427 NKDTLDESEKLDT
+1427 NRDTLDESEKLDT
-1440 VEHEHDAE
+1440 VEHEHDSE

-1469 HGQDMDYK
+1469 HGKDMDYK

-1488 CGGGMSAEGIV
+1488 CGGGMNAKGIV
-1499 DTKKGACFAPNAESQ
+1499 DTKEGTCFAPNAESQ

-1532 AMTRDWVIA
+1532 AMTKDWVIA
-1541 HTGSMRSAANRADK
+1541 HTGSMRSAANKADK

-1576 IIRHLNEQRKVDDKP
+1576 IIRHLNEQRRIDDKP

-1608 NGYHITHSNVGPKVK
+1608 NGYHITQSNVGPKVK
-1623 KGREI
+1623 NGREV

-1654 EQGHKTPPKGSY
+1654 EQGNKTPPKGSY

-1683 AITHAKYWTTGRSE
+1683 AITHAKYWTTGRAE
-1697 KDLSDAEREEGP
+1697 KDLTPEEREEGP
-1709 EAHYSGTGRKTSEDK
+1709 EAHYSGTGRKTSEDN

-1734 LRYDYQKQHVLHP
+1734 LRYDYQKQHILHP

-1758 TPHIIPTDSRFMDTA
+1758 TPHMIPTDSRFMDTA

-1809 NHNVSEEHIEHAL
+1809 THNVSDSHIEHAL
-1822 KNNGEYVID
+1822 KNNGEYEID

-1846 PEVIKFHPKPKA
+1846 PQVIKFHRKPKA
-1858 YAMGGSVGD
+1858 YAMGGSVGG

-1890 LAMRGDDHEPV
+1890 LAMRGDDYEPV

-1907 DNKRKV
+1907 NHKHKV

>member
-1 MGINVA
+1 
-7 SDTKAGLRFADMIV
+7 
-21 DGHKT
+21 
-26 LESRNSDTLRPYVGK
+26 
-41 RVAIV
+41 VAIV

-69 KQFRAMEDEHKVP
+69 RQFRAMEDEHKVP

-123 ATGGAVRPLRLYH
+123 AEGGAVRPLRLYH
-136 GTTKDFKRFNV
+136 GTPYTDKVIKKFEVRGGGDFGPGIYMTTHPETANQF
-147 GSYLTD
+147 
-153 DPDYASKHGNIVMPV
+153 ASGMDGKQKGAVYPV
-168 HMSAT
+168 HAHIKNPLRVKDKYEMNSIFDKLGT
-173 KIGHVLDEDFR
+173 G
-184 LMAGEPSELKPYIDA
+184 KPMHETLQDH
-199 GYDALK
+199 GYDGIHVTNPNEDNPDEQYYVAFRP
-205 SDAHN
+205 HQ
-210 DYIILDP
+210 
-217 SKVKS
+217 VKS
-222 AITNKAR
+222 AITNKAG
-229 GGSVEPTLDEMRQ
+229 GGSVEPTVSQMLQE
-242 ALAKKGSKDDYFS
+242 LAKKGSKDDYFS
-255 VLEERNMSNP
+255 VLEERDMSNP

-274 QGLEGSYPDMELAG
+274 QGLEGSYPESFAAPIARGLSSAAKTAKAIFAPEKQTGQLINQPIGWGIRVPNKRRFDEPYTYTLPPPAPYVPRAPEEIANQALKRLPERFKDAVIDKAPTNAALSANDLMELA
-288 LGIGALLRQGKNIAK
+288 R
-303 GLFQPKAPM
+303 
-312 TSAQKD
+312 
-318 ANLASFLAESKAPPT
+318 
-333 LYHGTDKSF
+333 
-342 PAFDKKK
+342 
-349 VNRTGWGEGFH
+349 
-360 LAEDTSLANM
+360 M
-370 YAGRSTG
+370 YKEKEK
-377 SNVMPV
+377 P
-383 HASIKNPYVM
+383 
-393 KSLDEWFDKVPGKTD
+393 
-408 AQKTA
+408 Q
-413 WAKSKGYDGIKY
+413 
-425 PHSEPTANETGMA
+425 
-438 WVAFEP
+438 
-444 TQIKS
+444 
-449 AIGNRGTFNPN
+449 N
-460 KANMNKADGGTIHMA
+460 KA
-475 KGGSMKEPKSTV
+475 KGGSVAKEPKSTV

-551 MATHIGEKSDPS
+551 IATHIGVQSDPKNMKNMP
-563 VTAPDRRPANHA
+563 PDRRPSNHA

-582 NDVDWQ
+582 DDVDWQ

-598 QGKLV
+598 QGKVV

-645 AEVARINK
+645 AEVARINN
-653 KAGMADLPRTEPFA
+653 KAGLADLPRTEPFA
-667 KKTFGFAQGGSAQ
+667 KKTFGFASGGMVNS
-680 GLIAP
+680 LIAP

-699 GGKVEPTQEQ
+699 GGAVEPTQEQ
-709 MREALRQKMRH
+709 MREALRQKMRN
-720 GMYSPLERLAVDIP
+720 GMYSPLERMAVDIP
-734 RAKGTGAEFMAEIS
+734 RNKGTGAEFMAEIS
-748 KQKGFKPEELAD
+748 KRPGFKPEEVAD

-778 LREHSNPP
+778 LRQHSNPP
-786 LQEFEMPDMGY
+786 LREHTLLDMGDMD
-797 GSEVRNQR
+797 EARDAR

-812 DYDKIS
+812 DYDKLS
-818 PEQQIDVADWV
+818 SDQRIDVKDWV
-829 RTHNAKYSQYQLP
+829 KQNASKYEKYQIP
-842 GAENYR
+842 GGENYR

-853 LPALSIKDERAINY
+853 LPAFDPQDQRRIDY
-867 LQLEKRRVDPTEWAN
+867 LQTEKRRIDPTEWAK
-882 SEESKR
+882 SRAAK
-888 LETLMQKARKFD
+888 TLDELTQKASKFD
-900 TPYNSGHWRMHP
+900 TPYVTGHWMQHP
-912 NTLAHVRLSDREG
+912 NTLAHIRLSDREG
-925 TNGEKL
+925 PNGEKL
-931 LHLEELQSDWHQNG
+931 LHMEELQSDWHQQG
-945 RKKGYKPDDYIEQS
+945 RKS
-959 NALEKEFK
+959 
-967 DLVAKRANLQ
+967 
-977 YEAKRIGDS
+977 
-986 GEGYQALTDEANSL
+986 GYQKSNDEMELERKRVRDEHDAHIKSESKRLSDEYKAIKQQMRSMVDPDIDKRPTFSPYESTFLQGKEIEILKQLSALSESANAPPE
-1000 MPKLMK
+1000 PKNTGVP
-1006 LQEQRDNLQ
+1006 Q
-1015 NVTNYGL
+1015 
-1022 PDAPFK
+1022 APFK
-1028 KSWHELGMKHVLHHA
+1028 KSWHELTMKHVLHHA
-1043 AKNGYDGVVITPGD
+1043 AKNGYDGVVMTPGID
-1057 VQKERWGDE
+1057 QARRWGDE

-1081 KFGKPFGA
+1081 KFGKPFGVQMQPHA
-1089 QVAMNS
+1089 
-1095 HRVDGEPADYA
+1095 HRIKGEKEDYGNASERLGLAGVPMSQLTADQNKRIANEADY
-1106 AAVERMGIPHV
+1106 H
-1117 PMNRLTEEQRQEISE
+1117 
-1132 RADKK
+1132 
-1137 LHYFPINDQMRTSIL
+1137 LHHFPINDQMRTSIL

-1166 KAEGGAVLPIERI
+1166 KAEGGAVLPIELI

-1208 YVAPVGRP
+1208 YVSPVGRP

-1227 TSQGNLP
+1227 TSQGDLP
-1234 VGGIDMSRGQPGN
+1234 VGGIDMSRMQSGH
-1247 QLMPNPMGQQG
+1247 QLMPSPAGQQQG
-1258 MSQTP
+1258 MNQVP
-1263 MEDKPPMDGMPP
+1263 INDQAPMDGTPP

-1289 SMTPQGQQMEAMKP
+1289 SMTPQGQAMAAMKP
-1303 QGLAKGG
+1303 QGLAEGG
-1310 SAKSIDE
+1310 SAKSVEE
-1317 MKAELASNKDTSK
+1317 MKAELAANKNTST
-1330 EKRVTVAA
+1330 EKRVTVDA

-1369 TARAKIYGEE
+1369 TARAKVYGEE

-1427 NKDTLDESEKLDT
+1427 NRDTLDESEKLDT

-1469 HGQDMDYK
+1469 HGKDMDYK

-1488 CGGGMSAEGIV
+1488 CGGGMNAKGIV
-1499 DTKKGACFAPNAESQ
+1499 DTKEGTCFAPNAESQ

-1532 AMTRDWVIA
+1532 AMTKDWVIA
-1541 HTGSMRSAANRADK
+1541 HTGSMRNAANKADK

-1576 IIRHLNEQRKVDDKP
+1576 IIRHLNQQRKVDDKP

-1608 NGYHITHSNVGPKVK
+1608 NGYHITQSNVGPKVK
-1623 KGREI
+1623 NGREV

-1654 EQGHKTPPKGSY
+1654 EQGNKTPPKGSY

-1709 EAHYSGTGRKTSEDK
+1709 EGHFGGNGKPTTPER

-1758 TPHIIPTDSRFMDTA
+1758 TPHMIPTDSRFMDTG

-1809 NHNVSEEHIEHAL
+1809 THNVSDSHIEHAL
-1822 KNNGEYVID
+1822 KNNGEYEID

-1846 PEVIKFHPKPKA
+1846 PQVIKFQRKPKA
-1858 YAMGGSVGD
+1858 YAMGGSVGG

-1907 DNKRKV
+1907 DHKRKV

>member
-69 KQFRAMEDEHKVP
+69 RQFRAMEDEHRVP

-123 ATGGAVRPLRLYH
+123 AG
-136 GTTKDFKRFNV
+136 
-147 GSYLTD
+147 
-153 DPDYASKHGNIVMPV
+153 
-168 HMSAT
+168 
-173 KIGHVLDEDFR
+173 
-184 LMAGEPSELKPYIDA
+184 
-199 GYDALK
+199 
-205 SDAHN
+205 
-210 DYIILDP
+210 
-217 SKVKS
+217 
-222 AITNKAR
+222 
-229 GGSVEPTLDEMRQ
+229 GGSVEPTVDEMRL
-242 ALAKKGSKDDYFS
+242 ALANKGSKDDYFS
-255 VLEERNMSNP
+255 VLEERDMSNP
-265 RYREYLEKQ
+265 RYREHLEKQ
-274 QGLEGSYPDMELAG
+274 QGLEGSYPESFAAPIARGLSSAAKTAKAIFAPEKQTKQLINQPIGWGIRVPNKRRFDEPYTYTLPPPAPYVPRAPEEIATQALKRLPERFKDAVIDKAPTNAALSANDLMELA
-288 LGIGALLRQGKNIAK
+288 R
-303 GLFQPKAPM
+303 
-312 TSAQKD
+312 
-318 ANLASFLAESKAPPT
+318 
-333 LYHGTDKSF
+333 
-342 PAFDKKK
+342 
-349 VNRTGWGEGFH
+349 
-360 LAEDTSLANM
+360 M
-370 YAGRSTG
+370 YKEKEK
-377 SNVMPV
+377 P
-383 HASIKNPYVM
+383 
-393 KSLDEWFDKVPGKTD
+393 
-408 AQKTA
+408 Q
-413 WAKSKGYDGIKY
+413 
-425 PHSEPTANETGMA
+425 
-438 WVAFEP
+438 
-444 TQIKS
+444 
-449 AIGNRGTFNPN
+449 N
-460 KANMNKADGGTIHMA
+460 KA
-475 KGGSMKEPKSTV
+475 KGGSVAKEPKSTV

-516 NKWVDAKEGDMKDG
+516 NKWVDAKEGEMKG
-530 KVKSKIGALAY
+530 NKVKSKIGDLAY

-551 MATHIGEKSDPS
+551 IATHIGEKSDPS
-563 VTAPDRRPANHA
+563 KTAPDRRPANHA

-588 AEATKRGTNA
+588 SEATKRGTNA
-598 QGKLV
+598 QGKFV

-645 AEVARINK
+645 AEVDRINK

-667 KKTFGFAQGGSAQ
+667 KKTFGFAQGGMVN
-680 GLIAP
+680 GCIAP
-685 EEFKAEEYVNYKAE
+685 DEFKAEEYVNYKAE
-699 GGKVEPTQEQ
+699 GGKVEPTPEQ
-709 MREALRQKMRH
+709 MREALAKKMRH
-720 GMYSPLERLAVDIP
+720 GMYSPLERMAIDVP
-734 RAKGTGAEFMAEIS
+734 RNKGTGAEFMAEIS
-748 KQKGFKPEELAD
+748 KRPGFKPEEVAD

-778 LREHSNPP
+778 LRQHSLPP
-786 LQEFEMPDMGY
+786 LKEHMLQDLGDRFEARD
-797 GSEVRNQR
+797 ER

-812 DYDKIS
+812 DYDNLS
-818 PEQQIDVADWV
+818 PEQRNHVKNWV
-829 RTHNAKYSQYQLP
+829 NDNAAKYEKYQIP
-842 GAENYR
+842 GGENYR

-853 LPALSIKDERAINY
+853 LPEDFKAQDMVRMLTLEAEARRGQLQPEEKQEMLALQA
-867 LQLEKRRVDPTEWAN
+867 RRKA
-882 SEESKR
+882 SK
-888 LETLMQKARKFD
+888 
-900 TPYNSGHWRMHP
+900 PYNSGHWLQHP
-912 NTLAHVRLSDREG
+912 NTLAHVRMSDREG
-925 TNGEKL
+925 PNGEKL
-931 LHLEELQSDWHQNG
+931 LHLEELQSDWHQQG
-945 RKKGYKPDDYIEQS
+945 RKH
-959 NALEKEFK
+959 
-967 DLVAKRANLQ
+967 
-977 YEAKRIGDS
+977 
-986 GEGYQALTDEANSL
+986 GYQKSQDEMELERQRVRQEHDARIKSESKRLSDEYKAIKEQLRSITDPNSPDSALLQGREIETLRKLTALSEADPPPEPKNSGV
-1000 MPKLMK
+1000 P
-1006 LQEQRDNLQ
+1006 Q
-1015 NVTNYGL
+1015 
-1022 PDAPFK
+1022 APFK

-1043 AKNGYDGVVITPGD
+1043 AKNGYQGIVMTPGYE
-1057 VQKERWGDE
+1057 QARRWGDE

-1081 KFGKPFGA
+1081 KFGKQFDT
-1089 QVAMNS
+1089 QM
-1095 HRVDGEPADYA
+1095 
-1106 AAVERMGIPHV
+1106 IPHAHRITGQPEDYGDASERLGLAGV
-1117 PMNRLTEEQRQEISE
+1117 PMANLTLDENRKIAQE
-1132 RADKK
+1132 ADHH
-1137 LHYFPINDQMRTSIL
+1137 LHYFPINDKMRTSIL

-1166 KAEGGAVLPIERI
+1166 KAEGGAVLPIEQI
-1179 KAQMMNKNL
+1179 KAQMMNKFK
-1188 GLNQLQSIGAE
+1188 GLSQLQSIGAN
-1199 EAPNMGIKA
+1199 EAPSLGIKA
-1208 YVAPVGRP
+1208 YVPTVGRP
-1216 DNNQMP
+1216 DNGQMP
-1222 VGGVD
+1222 VGGID
-1227 TSQGNLP
+1227 TSQGDLP
-1234 VGGIDMSRGQPGN
+1234 VGGIDMSKQQPGH
-1247 QLMPNPMGQQG
+1247 QLMPSQPGQQPG
-1258 MSQTP
+1258 MDQVP
-1263 MEDKPPMDGMPP
+1263 MNDKPPLDGLPKMDGA
-1275 MGGMPPPQGASNIL
+1275 PPPQGASNIL
-1289 SMTPQGQQMEAMKP
+1289 NMTPQGQAMSAMKP

-1310 SAKSIDE
+1310 SAKSVEE
-1317 MKAELASNKDTSK
+1317 MKAELAAKKDPSM

-1352 LIEGNPKAGAE
+1352 LIEGNPKASAE

-1369 TARAKIYGEE
+1369 NARAKVYGED

-1389 AKIHKQTLAEHFAKP
+1389 AKIHKQTLEEHFAKP
-1404 LDEQKKAEDEALNK
+1404 LKEQKSAEREALNR

-1427 NKDTLDESEKLDT
+1427 NRDTLDESEKLDT
-1440 VEHEHDAE
+1440 VEHEHDEE

-1469 HGQDMDYK
+1469 HGKNMDYK

-1488 CGGGMSAEGIV
+1488 CGGGMNAEGIV
-1499 DTKKGACFAPNAESQ
+1499 DTKKGSCFAPNAESQ

-1532 AMTRDWVIA
+1532 AMTKDWVIA
-1541 HTGSMRSAANRADK
+1541 HTGSMRSAANKADK

-1576 IIRHLNEQRKVDDKP
+1576 VIRHLNEQRKMDDKP

-1623 KGREI
+1623 NGREV

-1683 AITHAKYWTTGRSE
+1683 AITHAKYWTTGRPE
-1697 KDLSDAEREEGP
+1697 KDLSHEEREEGP
-1709 EAHYSGTGRKTSEDK
+1709 EGHFGGNGKPTTPDK

-1784 GKEAGHILMTTPTES
+1784 GKDAGHILMTTPTES

-1809 NHNVSEEHIEHAL
+1809 THNVNESHIEHAL
-1822 KNNGEYVID
+1822 KNNGEYEID

-1858 YAMGGSVGD
+1858 YAMGGTVGG

-1890 LAMRGDDHEPV
+1890 LAMRGEDYEPV
-1901 EKHSLS
+1901 AKHSLS
-1907 DNKRKV
+1907 DHKRKV